1 MCYNETCIGVDAGK
15 TLFSLIF
22 DIFDVLCNPLF
33 LSSKNNYL
41 SKLLLQETYSYMFR
55 SIFVD

>member
-1 MCYNETCIGVDAGK
+1 MCYNETCIGVDDGK
-15 TLFSLIF
+15 TRFSLIF
-22 DIFDVLCNPLF
+22 DISDVLGNPLF